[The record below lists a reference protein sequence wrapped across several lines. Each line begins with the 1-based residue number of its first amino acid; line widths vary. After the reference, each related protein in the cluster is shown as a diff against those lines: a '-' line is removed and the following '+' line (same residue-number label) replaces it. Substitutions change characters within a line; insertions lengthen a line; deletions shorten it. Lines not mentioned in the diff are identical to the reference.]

1 MEANS
6 NAGLRTQSPGKH
18 NRPATAVAA
27 VPPPSDRPTVATP
40 SQPAARTKTGPA
52 FRDQRTTTKD
62 RTPSAPKVRQS
73 SPGPLDATG
82 ATPSQPAASTIA
94 GPAFPA
100 PRPTS
105 ADGTLPAPKVRHN
118 SLGPRAATGASRPQP
133 AASNIAGPAFL
144 DPPTTIADRN
154 QSAPK
159 VRRNN
164 PGPFTAEG
172 NCAIPSAPAASG
184 PAFRNSSP
192 AMIPDTEL
200 PHDPRPTTTDR
211 TPSAPKVC
219 LDSPNPLAA
228 PSPGAISNTQAPS
241 APPFRLVADEV
252 APTAPT
258 TTPPNPT
265 PARALKQAPPD
276 GMPVATWAAQA
287 LGFQADPIQT
297 EILNTHTPRL
307 ILCCTRQWGKS
318 SVAAVKA
325 LHLAAAKPGAFI
337 LIASASYKQAAEL
350 LRVIRRHAEKLLGAR
365 CKGDGI
371 NRGAIVLP
379 NESRVLAIPQSPDT
393 VRCFAAVDV
402 IIIDEAAFVETE
414 MHNALSPMLATT
426 NGQLWLLSSANDTTG
441 EFYKIW
447 RGNGPDWRRFKVT
460 APECPRISPEFL
472 AAERA
477 AKGEAVFNREYMCDF
492 TAIATVG
499 VPESIVDDAFRGDV
513 PAVILPKE

>member
-1 MEANS
+1 M
-6 NAGLRTQSPGKH
+6 
-18 NRPATAVAA
+18 V
-27 VPPPSDRPTVATP
+27 
-40 SQPAARTKTGPA
+40 
-52 FRDQRTTTKD
+52 
-62 RTPSAPKVRQS
+62 
-73 SPGPLDATG
+73 
-82 ATPSQPAASTIA
+82 
-94 GPAFPA
+94 
-100 PRPTS
+100 
-105 ADGTLPAPKVRHN
+105 
-118 SLGPRAATGASRPQP
+118 
-133 AASNIAGPAFL
+133 
-144 DPPTTIADRN
+144 
-154 QSAPK
+154 
-159 VRRNN
+159 
-164 PGPFTAEG
+164 
-172 NCAIPSAPAASG
+172 
-184 PAFRNSSP
+184 
-192 AMIPDTEL
+192 DTDL
-200 PHDPRPTTTDR
+200 
-211 TPSAPKVC
+211 S
-219 LDSPNPLAA
+219 
-228 PSPGAISNTQAPS
+228 
-241 APPFRLVADEV
+241 
-252 APTAPT
+252 PTAHTP
-258 TTPPNPT
+258 TPPLPS

-337 LIASASYKQAAEL
+337 LIASASFKQSAEL

-379 NESRVLAIPQSPDT
+379 NESRILALPQSPDT
-393 VRCFAAVDV
+393 VRCFSAVDV

-414 MHNALSPMLATT
+414 MHDALSPMLATT
-426 NGQLWLLSSANDTTG
+426 NGQLWLLSSANTTTG

-447 RGNGPDWRRFKVT
+447 RGNGPEWRRFKVT

-499 VPESIVDDAFRGDV
+499 VPESVVDDAFRGDV
-513 PAVILPKE
+513 PAVTLPKK